1 MLTNQIAA
9 VMEVNNI
16 IRENIALRQS
26 LTNPY
31 NICIFKN
38 IHNSGK
44 PTGKAIK
51 ALVAMHHYSNDCVC
65 GHCCQSWLGP
75 QFWAR
80 ITNLGI

>member
-1 MLTNQIAA
+1 MAGVRWPWPWHPFGWVGCEVVGIARDCHH
-9 VMEVNNI
+9 VQCHI

-44 PTGKAIK
+44 STGKAIK
-51 ALVAMHHYSNDCVC
+51 A
-65 GHCCQSWLGP
+65 
-75 QFWAR
+75 
-80 ITNLGI
+80 

>member
-1 MLTNQIAA
+1 MDLRVETCVAPETTYLCCYTSQVASN
-9 VMEVNNI
+9 

-44 PTGKAIK
+44 STCKTIK
-51 ALVAMHHYSNDCVC
+51 A
-65 GHCCQSWLGP
+65 
-75 QFWAR
+75 
-80 ITNLGI
+80 

>member
-1 MLTNQIAA
+1 
-9 VMEVNNI
+9 MELEAFPDEASLLLH

-44 PTGKAIK
+44 STGKAIK
-51 ALVAMHHYSNDCVC
+51 A
-65 GHCCQSWLGP
+65 
-75 QFWAR
+75 
-80 ITNLGI
+80 